1 MSMIY
6 LQQNLLI
13 MVDMEDM
20 VVEDLVVV
28 DLVVDMGDMEVAM
41 EVMVVVMEDM
51 EVEAMVD
58 IMDTTIIIMDILVK
72 NSHLKNVIVFF

>member
-1 MSMIY
+1 
-6 LQQNLLI
+6 
-13 MVDMEDM
+13 MEDM

-72 NSHLKNVIVFF
+72 NSEF

>member
-13 MVDMEDM
+13 MEDMEDM

-72 NSHLKNVIVFF
+72 NSEF

>member
-1 MSMIY
+1 
-6 LQQNLLI
+6 
-13 MVDMEDM
+13 MEDT

-72 NSHLKNVIVFF
+72 NSEF